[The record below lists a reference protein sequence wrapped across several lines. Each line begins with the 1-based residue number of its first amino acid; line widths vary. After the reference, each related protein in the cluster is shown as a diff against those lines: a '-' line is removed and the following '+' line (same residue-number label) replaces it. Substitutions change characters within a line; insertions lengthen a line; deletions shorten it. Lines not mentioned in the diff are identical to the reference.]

1 MAVGTVILAI
11 AFLDELV
18 LEMMGKRV
26 DAPSGE
32 ALRNE

>member
-18 LEMMGKRV
+18 LEISGKRV
-26 DAPSGE
+26 ERSSDE

>member
-1 MAVGTVILAI
+1 MALGTVILAI

-26 DAPSGE
+26 EARPGE